1 MASLNAP
8 GISVVSKQL
17 VSFRSYGRN
26 IAVTSGTNV
35 HAQAS
40 VRLPVV
46 QGVPAYARASGDFGT
61 QSSDAKE
68 STFHQLRFVKVAES
82 IDDTLVNRT
91 LGQIAPDSGNQLEI
105 ALKDITQRWNDH
117 QGGRI
122 VIQRSD
128 TDTILSRERNDSVR
142 PGG

>member
-8 GISVVSKQL
+8 GIPVVPKQL
-17 VSFRSYGRN
+17 VGFRSYGRN

-40 VRLPVV
+40 VTLPVV
-46 QGVPAYARASGDFGT
+46 RGVPAYARASGDFGT
-61 QSSDAKE
+61 QSNDAKE
-68 STFHQLRFVKVAES
+68 STLHQSRFVKVAES
-82 IDDTLVNRT
+82 IDDTLVSRT
-91 LGQIAPDSGNQLEI
+91 LGQIAPDSGNQPEI
-105 ALKDITQRWNDH
+105 ALKDITQRWVGH